1 MGGENIEKLKLF
13 LEKGHLANN
22 NDREILQKINP
33 KQIVDNS
40 NISISVFEVKYSYTT
55 VRGNKKER
63 VKIFIKDGLNPERD
77 MMTDFNF
84 YINNFNKNN
93 PYRKLSNVKFLDSK
107 CLGYMSL

>member
-1 MGGENIEKLKLF
+1 MF
-13 LEKGHLANN
+13 LEKGHLINK
-22 NDREILQKINP
+22 NDKKILQKINP
-33 KQIVDNS
+33 KQIVDNVS
-40 NISISVFEVKYSYTT
+40 IDISVFEVRYSYTT

-93 PYRKLSNVKFLDSK
+93 QYRKLSNVKFLDSR
-107 CLGYMSL
+107 CVGYMSL